1 MPVLQGKVLRPVLIR
16 LVTRTIFYACIKPS
30 FDKAQIAINV
40 LMGIGQAG
48 PLTLLPAAIQ
58 YTSPH
63 AFLSTATGLAFSARA
78 IGGAMGSAVLD
89 AIVQGYMSANF
100 DSAIEEAAVGAGLPE
115 SSVPDL
121 LAALAAGTQD
131 GVKGATEEVWSAAMD
146 ASHDEYAH
154 AFRLAWSSI
163 IPFVVIAIVAIWFMK
178 GVREL
183 MTEKVEATVEHVE
196 GDEERPRKKLKFHL

>member
-1 MPVLQGKVLRPVLIR
+1 MLTLKN
-16 LVTRTIFYACIKPS
+16 RTIFYACIKPS

-89 AIVQGYMSANF
+89 AIVQGHIASGF
-100 DSAIEEAAVGAGLPE
+100 DTAVGEAAVGAGLPE
-115 SSVPDL
+115 DSVPDL
-121 LAALAAGTQD
+121 LAALAAGAPGE
-131 GVKGATEEVWSAAMD
+131 GVEGATDEVWGAAVA

-154 AFRLAWSSI
+154 AYRLAWSSI
-163 IPFVVIAIVAIWFMK
+163 IPFVVIAIVAIWLMK
-178 GVREL
+178 GVKEL
-183 MTEKVEATVEHVE
+183 MTEKVEATVEHV
-196 GDEERPRKKLKFHL
+196 GDDEERPKRKLKLHL

>member
-1 MPVLQGKVLRPVLIR
+1 MRCAADTPGP
-16 LVTRTIFYACIKPS
+16 RTIFYACIKPS
-30 FDKAQIAINV
+30 FDKAQIAVNV

-89 AIVQGYMSANF
+89 AIVHGHITSSF
-100 DSAIEEAAVGAGLPE
+100 DAAVGEAAVGAGLAE
-115 SSVPDL
+115 DSVPDL
-121 LAALAAGTQD
+121 LAALAAGLHE
-131 GVKGATEEVWSAAMD
+131 GVEGATDEVWSAAIA
-146 ASHDEYAH
+146 ASREEYAH
-154 AFRLAWSSI
+154 AYRLAWSSI
-163 IPFVVIAIVAIWFMK
+163 IPFVVMAIVAIWFMK

-183 MTEKVEATVEHVE
+183 MTEKVEATVEHV
-196 GDEERPRKKLKFHL
+196 GQDEERPRGKLKLHL